1 MAIILIGALLTIAG
15 LVYMAVA
22 ALRRGQLSGGS
33 VAVGSD
39 QPKPNLAMTGPT
51 LEPPRRGLR
60 FLGLSQHWP
69 GLLMMAV
76 GIIML
81 LSVAIL

>member
-15 LVYMAVA
+15 LVYMAGA

-33 VAVGSD
+33 APAGSD
-39 QPKPNLAMTGPT
+39 RPKPTLAMTGPT

-69 GLLMMAV
+69 GLLMMGV

-81 LSVAIL
+81 LLVAIL